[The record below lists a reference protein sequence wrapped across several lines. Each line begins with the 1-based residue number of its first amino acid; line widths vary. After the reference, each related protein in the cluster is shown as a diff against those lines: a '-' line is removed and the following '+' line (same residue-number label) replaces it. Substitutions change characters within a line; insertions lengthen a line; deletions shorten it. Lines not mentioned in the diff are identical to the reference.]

1 MNVRIVAFALAC
13 LAMAPTW
20 ASTSAKAET
29 QEERQACMN
38 DAFAV
43 CGHAIPDRDR
53 VAACL
58 AQNLKRI
65 SIPCRTVMLRHM
77 KPSAGQKRKITAIR

>member
-1 MNVRIVAFALAC
+1 MNVRIVAFAVAWLAI
-13 LAMAPTW
+13 AP
-20 ASTSAKAET
+20 SQAKAET

-58 AQNLKRI
+58 AQNLNRI
-65 SIPCRTVMLRHM
+65 STPCRTVMLRHSR
-77 KPSAGQKRKITAIR
+77 PNAGQKRRVTAIR

>member
-1 MNVRIVAFALAC
+1 MNVRIVAFAVAC
-13 LAMAPTW
+13 LATVP
-20 ASTSAKAET
+20 SQAKAET

-53 VAACL
+53 VAGCL
-58 AQNLKRI
+58 AQNLNRI
-65 SIPCRTVMLRHM
+65 SSPCRTVMLRHLR
-77 KPSAGQKRKITAIR
+77 PNAGQKRRVTAIR

>member
-1 MNVRIVAFALAC
+1 MNVRVVAFALAC
-13 LAMAPTW
+13 LAMTPSW
-20 ASTSAKAET
+20 ATAET

-58 AQNLKRI
+58 AQNLNRI

-77 KPSAGQKRKITAIR
+77 RPSAGQKRRVTAIR

>member
-1 MNVRIVAFALAC
+1 VNVRIVAIALAC
-13 LAMAPTW
+13 LATAPTW
-20 ASTSAKAET
+20 ANTSAKAET

-58 AQNLKRI
+58 AQNLNRI
-65 SIPCRTVMLRHM
+65 SLPCRTVMLRYM
-77 KPSAGQKRKITAIR
+77 RPNAGQKPRVTAIR